1 MNALQHI
8 DATRQALSAAMQD
21 RDWVA
26 ISELDAAFRNHL
38 EDALRGDVDDPA
50 LRESLEALL
59 GVYRQLIDVASD
71 ARQLLVDEMAQ
82 LRQAKSAAKV
92 YHLFT

>member
-26 ISELDAAFRNHL
+26 IGELDTACRNHL

-59 GVYRQLIDVASD
+59 GVYRQLIDVTSD
-71 ARQLLVDEMAQ
+71 ARQFLVDEMAQ